1 MVIQKDYKGA
11 RSGVRHDIVLNC
23 ETRVGSN
30 MAEDGSVIAKL
41 LDRARE
47 DPSCVE
53 ELEKLR
59 RTITVMF
66 TDIQG
71 STAYFEKYGD
81 AAGLVM
87 VHHCND
93 TLRRIVQEHSGRVI
107 KTIGDGMLATF
118 EECVSA
124 VEAAVKMQHGLA
136 EMNAPRPESD
146 RVAIRI
152 GIHYDTGIVRSLD
165 VFGDVVNVASRIESV
180 ASPRQ
185 IVISDTLYQEVRNG
199 GFDIQKLGRFVLKG
213 KKSERTLYE
222 VLWNR
227 ESLGG
232 VSGER
237 SPEKPGAGR
246 SFRLQVVNGK
256 GAVQEEYPLL
266 DSLTIGRS
274 QGDVIFPT
282 DHHMAPLNARVFI
295 DEGQLFVQDLSQGA
309 ESIYIRVA
317 GGYTLQNED
326 VVLMGHQVLKF
337 REISGA
343 MSVSVEQGATLNELA
358 RELQESVA
366 DLVQM
371 NSTGGAAVRCPLSQS
386 EVYLGR
392 TKGTYT
398 FPTDML
404 MSRSHAR
411 ILQRAEDFIL
421 EDLGSRNGTFVKVR
435 GTTPLA
441 VNGTLLLGNQLLRAV
456 HQ

>member
-1 MVIQKDYKGA
+1 
-11 RSGVRHDIVLNC
+11 
-23 ETRVGSN
+23 
-30 MAEDGSVIAKL
+30 MAEPGSGIAKL
-41 LDRARE
+41 LDLARE
-47 DPSCVE
+47 DPTCIE
-53 ELEKLR
+53 KLEKLR

-93 TLRRIVQEHSGRVI
+93 ALRRIVQDHRGRVI
-107 KTIGDGMLATF
+107 KNIGDGMLATF
-118 EECVSA
+118 EECVPS
-124 VEAAVKMQHGLA
+124 VEAAVKMQHGLVDL
-136 EMNAPRPESD
+136 NALRPECD
-146 RVAIRI
+146 CVAIRI
-152 GIHYDTGIVRSLD
+152 GIHYDTGIVRSHD
-165 VFGDVVNVASRIESV
+165 VFGDVVNVASRIENV

-185 IVISDTLYQEVRNG
+185 IVISDRLYQEVRNG
-199 GFDIQKLGRFVLKG
+199 EFKIQKLGRFVLKG

-222 VLWNR
+222 VIWNQ

-232 VSGER
+232 AIGDR

-246 SFRLQVVNGK
+246 SFQLQVVDGK
-256 GAVQEEYPLL
+256 GAIQAEYPLL

-274 QGDVIFPT
+274 QGDVTFSA
-282 DHHMAPLNARVFI
+282 DLHMAPLNARVFI
-295 DEGQLFVQDLSQGA
+295 DDGQLFVQDLSHSA
-309 ESIYIRVA
+309 ESIFIRVT

-326 VVLMGHQVLKF
+326 VVLMGHQVFKF

-343 MSVSVEQGATLNELA
+343 MSVAAEQGATLNEVA
-358 RELQESVA
+358 KVLQEAVA
-366 DLVQM
+366 ELVQV
-371 NSTGGAAVRCPLSQS
+371 NPKEGASVRCPLSLS

-398 FPTDML
+398 FPADKL

-411 ILQRAEDFIL
+411 VLQRAEDFIL

-435 GTTPLA
+435 GTAPLA
-441 VNGTLLLGNQLLRAV
+441 VDGMVLLGNQLLRAV
-456 HQ
+456 RQ

>member
-1 MVIQKDYKGA
+1 
-11 RSGVRHDIVLNC
+11 
-23 ETRVGSN
+23 
-30 MAEDGSVIAKL
+30 MAEDGSVIARL

-47 DPSCVE
+47 DPACVE

-118 EECVSA
+118 EECASS
-124 VEAAVKMQHGLA
+124 VEAAVKMQHGLVDL
-136 EMNAPRPESD
+136 NAPRPESD

-152 GIHYDTGIVRSLD
+152 GIHYDTGIVRSDD

-185 IVISDTLYQEVRNG
+185 IVISDTLYQEVRNR

-213 KKSERTLYE
+213 KKAERTLYE
-222 VLWNR
+222 VLWNQ
-227 ESLGG
+227 ESAQGAIG
-232 VSGER
+232 DR
-237 SPEKPGAGR
+237 FAEKPGAGR

-274 QGDVIFPT
+274 QGDISFPE
-282 DHHMAPLNARVFI
+282 DLHMAPLNALVFI

-309 ESIYIRVA
+309 ESIFIRVA

-343 MSVSVEQGATLNELA
+343 MSVAVEQGATLNEVA
-358 RELQESVA
+358 RVLQESVA
-366 DLVQM
+366 DLVQV
-371 NSTGGAAVRCPLSQS
+371 NATGGASVRCPLSQS

-398 FPTDML
+398 FPADML

-441 VNGTLLLGNQLLRAV
+441 VDGMVLLGNQLLRAGR
-456 HQ
+456 Q

>member
-1 MVIQKDYKGA
+1 MDA
-11 RSGVRHDIVLNC
+11 
-23 ETRVGSN
+23 
-30 MAEDGSVIAKL
+30 DGSVIAKL

-47 DPSCVE
+47 DPGCVE

-93 TLRRIVQEHSGRVI
+93 TLRRIVQNHGGRVI

-118 EECVSA
+118 EECASS
-124 VEAAVKMQHGLA
+124 VEAAAKMQHGLA
-136 EMNAPRPESD
+136 ELNAPRPEAD

-152 GIHYDTGIVRSLD
+152 GIHYDTGIVRSHD

-185 IVISDTLYQEVRNG
+185 IVISDTLYEEVRNR

-222 VLWNR
+222 VLWNQ
-227 ESLGG
+227 ESPG
-232 VSGER
+232 VASGER
-237 SPEKPGAGR
+237 SPEKPGASR
-246 SFRLQVVNGK
+246 SFRLQVVDGK

-274 QGDVIFPT
+274 QGDISFPA
-282 DHHMAPLNARVFI
+282 DLHMAPLNARVFI

-309 ESIYIRVA
+309 ESIFIRVA

-343 MSVSVEQGATLNELA
+343 MSVAVEQGATLNEVA
-358 RELQESVA
+358 RVLQESVA
-366 DLVQM
+366 DLVQV
-371 NSTGGAAVRCPLSQS
+371 NSTGGASVRCSLSQS

-398 FPTDML
+398 FPADKL

-411 ILQRAEDFIL
+411 VLQRAEDFIL

-435 GTTPLA
+435 GTAPLA
-441 VNGTLLLGNQLLRAV
+441 VDGMVLLGNQLLRAV
-456 HQ
+456 RQ